1 MIMIKPETKP
11 AFQLSQ
17 IQLSYMEVLLLLWDL
32 VQSSL

>member
-11 AFQLSQ
+11 ALQLSP
-17 IQLSYMEVLLLLWDL
+17 IQFSYTEVLLLLCDL

>member
-1 MIMIKPETKP
+1 MIMIKPET

-17 IQLSYMEVLLLLWDL
+17 IQLSYTEVLLLLWDL